1 MAEWKKVI
9 VSGSGADLAEISA
22 SGHILPKTDDAIDL
36 GSSTHEFRNL
46 HLDGTANIDALNAV
60 TADIDGGT
68 IDGATI
74 ATSDIT
80 VGGGKTLDVS
90 GGTLTLANDQISGDK
105 INGGTIGS
113 VTISQL
119 AGALDANNQA
129 MTNVDINS
137 GAVDGVNIGAASAG
151 TGAFTSLS
159 ATLGTSLNGDVNLGN
174 ALTDDIN
181 VAGHITG
188 SAKANVSMS
197 LASTGSFGQ
206 LHATKLFGDG
216 ANITGIAFQI
226 DGLSNEL
233 SALADG
239 DLLVAADVDGS
250 NEEKKIT
257 FGNLKA
263 GIVDGIAGQVNVD
276 NAGASTLA
284 VSSIT
289 AQTNMTGDVADA
301 DELLINDGG
310 SLKRIDFSVLR
321 DAIFTD
327 VSGDIDIA
335 AGGEVTIQA
344 DSVALGTDTTGNYV
358 QSLANATNGGLTVTN
373 GSAEGGDATVALN
386 INDLAAAD
394 VQVSADS
401 IAILDNSDSNTVK
414 KESIADVMTA
424 VAGTGISA
432 AAGVL
437 NVDGVLED
445 LNSLGAAGSADQ
457 FIVST
462 GAGTFAYETANT
474 ARTSLGLGTG
484 NDVAFNDLVLAGD
497 LTVNG
502 STTTVN
508 TTNLEV
514 SDAFILLASG
524 SEGTADSG
532 IIFQDGADK
541 GAGVALGF
549 EQNEHRFVMKTS
561 ATLSSGDTTF
571 GTPEAFVPAVVKNN
585 DNSEYRKSGNIR
597 VDETN
602 DEIYIYVE

>member
-9 VSGSGADLAEISA
+9 VSGSNVDLNTINA
-22 SGHILPKTDDAIDL
+22 SGHILPVSDGLSNL
-36 GSSTHEFRNL
+36 GSSTKEFGDL
-46 HLDGTANIDALNAV
+46 FIDGTANIDALVADSVDINA
-60 TADIDGGT
+60 GT

-80 VGGGKTLDVS
+80 VGGGNALDVS
-90 GGTLTLANDQISGDK
+90 AGTLTLANDQISGDA

-113 VTISQL
+113 ITISQL
-119 AGALDANNQA
+119 AGALDANSQA
-129 MTNVDINS
+129 ITNVDINS
-137 GAVDGVNIGAASAG
+137 GAIDGAAVGASSPD

-174 ALTDDIN
+174 ALADDIN

-188 SAKANVSMS
+188 SAGANVSMS

-226 DGLSNEL
+226 DGLSNDL
-233 SALADG
+233 TALADG
-239 DLLVAADVDGS
+239 DLLVAADIDAD

-257 FGNLKA
+257 FGDLKA
-263 GIVDGIAGQVNVD
+263 GIVDGISGQVNVD
-276 NAGASTLA
+276 SAGASTLA
-284 VSSIT
+284 VSAIT

-301 DELLINDGG
+301 DELLINDNGA
-310 SLKRIDFSVLR
+310 LKRIDFSVLR
-321 DAIFTD
+321 DAVFAD
-327 VSGDIDIA
+327 VSGDIGIA
-335 AGGEVTIQA
+335 AGGSVTIQA
-344 DSVALGTDTTGNYV
+344 NSVALGTDTTGNYV
-358 QSLANATNGGLTVTN
+358 QSLANATNGGLTIAN

-386 INDLAAAD
+386 INDLSAASVNVAN
-394 VQVSADS
+394 DS
-401 IAILDNSDSNTVK
+401 IAILDADDNSSK

-432 AAGVL
+432 ASGVL

-445 LNSLGAAGSADQ
+445 LNALGAAGSADQ

-462 GAGTFAYETANT
+462 GAGTFAYETADT

-484 NDVAFNDLVLAGD
+484 NDVEFNDLVLAGD

-549 EQNEHRFVMKTS
+549 EQGEHRFVMKTS

-571 GTPEAFVPAVVKNN
+571 GAPEAFVPAVVKNN
-585 DNSEYRKSGNIR
+585 NNTEYQKSGNIR
-597 VDETN
+597 VNESTGD
-602 DEIYIYVE
+602 IFIYVE